1 MKTLENI
8 ILNLKLRK
16 SLNNTVKYIDGTYDL
31 NQLLKEINVDIDD
44 CSLLYITVMTNLY
57 MKKSYDIKTQSINEA
72 IQNSQKLF
80 DISNDKEI
88 ELPTVYIIEDCNLLD
103 LDVFN
108 NLLSCLSNYSKLIL
122 VGDKNMISPIDNNVS
137 DLILNGIGNRYLE
150 KIELEKP
157 QREFKCMDNVLKVK
171 DVNALKNLSKINNC
185 TYTGTLNWLEVKEAL
200 ISNNSYNEFYNYLNS
215 SKFNRSY
222 MPYLNRYIKRP
233 ELYFTK
239 TIIFSTES
247 NLDNVLS
254 NGVIVSNFLNIYYH
268 ILIED
273 VKNKF
278 IELGCP
284 SFRDILKLKIS
295 KIDKTVM
302 ILIEEEFREK
312 YDSNKIFFFNSFF
325 NIDNLDIDIILE
337 QTKDFIFDY
346 ALSNPDASLF
356 IDNEDIIRLATFKCY
371 KLLNIEKINQK
382 IFNDVEYTNSIGKN
396 QDIDN
401 LLSQYSD
408 YDDILNII
416 YNIPYSI
423 FNLVDFKPTI
433 NKKSNH
439 QNKGYLISDFNIS
452 IFDIEKIIN
461 FKINIVNLIAERYSL
476 KGIELVSRG
485 KDESNISDS
494 IFKAICENNVDSSS
508 IHIANLNKYC
518 SKELKNIEYKFKS
531 SEDLIKLDEYLKI
544 KEKFVYNTLDKS
556 VTLLKN
562 GFLDLLNDIKIDW
575 KKLNENI

>member
-1 MKTLENI
+1 MLGTKNILKQLCVKKTYE
-8 ILNLKLRK
+8 RY
-16 SLNNTVKYIDGTYDL
+16 T
-31 NQLLKEINVDIDD
+31 DIDN
-44 CSLLYITVMTNLY
+44 CSLLYITAITNQY
-57 MKKSYDIKTQSINEA
+57 MKKSYNIKTQSIDET
-72 IQNSQKLF
+72 IQNSQRLF
-80 DISNDKEI
+80 DISTTKEI
-88 ELPTVYIIEDCNLLD
+88 ELPTVYIIEDCNLLS
-103 LDVFN
+103 LDVFDT
-108 NLLSCLSNYSKLIL
+108 LLSCLSNYNKLIL
-122 VGDKNMISPIDNNVS
+122 VGDKNMISPVDNNVS
-137 DLILNGIGNRYLE
+137 DLILNGIGNKYLE
-150 KIELEKP
+150 KIELKKS

-171 DVNALKNLSKINNC
+171 DVNTFKNLLKIDSY
-185 TYTGTLNWLEVKEAL
+185 TYTGTLNWLEVREAL

-215 SKFNRSY
+215 NKFNRSY

-284 SFRDILKLKIS
+284 SFMDIIKLEIP

-302 ILIEEEFREK
+302 FMVEEEFREK
-312 YDSNKIFFFNSFF
+312 YNSNKSLFFNRFF
-325 NIDNLDIDIILE
+325 NIDNLYIDIILE

-346 ALSNPDASLF
+346 TLSNPDAGLF

-371 KLLNIEKINQK
+371 KLLNIKKINQN
-382 IFNDVEYTNSIGKN
+382 IFNNVEYTNSVEKN
-396 QDIDN
+396 QHIEN
-401 LLSQYSD
+401 LLSKYGD
-408 YDDILNII
+408 YDNILDVI

-423 FNLVDFKPTI
+423 FNLVNFKPTN

-439 QNKGYLISDFNIS
+439 ENRGYIISDFNIS

-461 FKINIVNLIAERYSL
+461 FKINILNLIAERYGL
-476 KGIELVSRG
+476 EGVDLVFRG
-485 KDESNISDS
+485 KNESLLFNS
-494 IFKAICENNVDSSS
+494 IFKAIYDNNVDNNS

-518 SKELKNIEYKFKS
+518 SKELKNIEDKFKS
-531 SEDLIKLDEYLKI
+531 SEDLVKLDEYLKI
-544 KEKFVYNTLDKS
+544 KERFKSNILDKS
-556 VTLLKN
+556 IILLKN
-562 GFLDLLNDIKIDW
+562 GFLELLNDKEIDW
-575 KKLNENI
+575 QKLNKNI